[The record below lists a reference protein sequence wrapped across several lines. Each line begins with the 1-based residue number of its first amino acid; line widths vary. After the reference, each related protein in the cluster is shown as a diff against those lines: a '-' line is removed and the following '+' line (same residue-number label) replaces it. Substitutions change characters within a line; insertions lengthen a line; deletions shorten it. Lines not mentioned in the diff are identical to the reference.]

1 MKNKLLLTTA
11 LIGSMSLVGAAQSE
25 IKIGGSIEQTF
36 ASTSTETALA
46 STDGLN
52 SQRALGNETNLNI
65 TGGQKL
71 ANGMSVDL
79 KFNIEFDSA
88 NAAKKEV
95 SMQLTGG
102 DAYFIIANDFTQGLT
117 TITAPRVGDH
127 PGTIASRATTTIF
140 QDGYAEAN
148 NKDHVALGAKVAG
161 GNIVAIYAP
170 NSGAGGTGNDDGS
183 IAALATGS
191 HGEITYLGSPVSG
204 LTVGLGYSEI
214 KGANRSTKDIEAEKV
229 MATYKMGKTSF
240 GVEYSTK
247 DSNTPATTKSAFD
260 TMSYGVTFNV
270 NDTTSIGL
278 AHVKT
283 SDETTAGAANPDE
296 KINLITVGYNWNG
309 LGLELSYADVSD
321 AGLTAGADNQVFQ
334 ARTVVK
340 F

>member
-36 ASTSTETALA
+36 ATTSTETA
-46 STDGLN
+46 SSGTKGLN
-52 SQRALGNETNLNI
+52 SQRALGNETNLNF

-71 ANGMSVDL
+71 TNGMSVDL
-79 KFNIEFDSA
+79 KLNIEFDTN

-95 SMQLTGG
+95 SMQLNGG
-102 DAYFIIANDFTQGLT
+102 DAYFIIANDMTQGLNA
-117 TITAPRVGDH
+117 ISAPRVGDH

-140 QDGYAEAN
+140 QDGYLEAN
-148 NKDHVALGAKVAG
+148 FKDHVALGAKVAG

-170 NSGAGGTGNDDGS
+170 NSGVGGTGNDDGS
-183 IAALATGS
+183 IATLATGS
-191 HGEITYLGSPVSG
+191 AYEVTYLGSPVEG
-204 LTVGLGYSEI
+204 LTVGLGYSEV
-214 KGANRSTKDIEAEKV
+214 KGADATTKDIEAEKV
-229 MATYKMGKTSF
+229 MASYKVGRANF

-247 DSNTPATTKSAFD
+247 DANTPATTRSAYD

-270 NDTTSIGL
+270 NDNTSIGL
-278 AHVKT
+278 AHIKT

-296 KINLITVGYNWNG
+296 KINLVTVGYNWNG
-309 LGLELSYADVSD
+309 LGLEFSYANISN
-321 AGLTAGADNQVFQ
+321 AGLTSGQDNEVFQ